1 MTPELSPTV
10 VLVHGAFAE
19 SNSWNGVI
27 AGLQAHNLVAVAV
40 ANPLRALQ
48 SDFDYLSSILASIPG
63 PVVLVAHSYGGML
76 TTEVGAASDVVKALV
91 YVAAF
96 APNTGDSGL
105 GLSGKFP
112 GSTLGETLAS
122 VPLGDGVNDLSIV
135 QERYHDQF
143 MADVPASE
151 ARLYAATQRPATDK
165 ALGDTLQTNTPAWS
179 VRPSWFVFGD
189 ADRNIPVEAHR
200 FMADRAGSR
209 RTIEVAGASH
219 SVAASRPEV
228 VVETILEAAR
238 SAHAVAQ

>member
-1 MTPELSPTV
+1 MTPEPTPTV

-27 AGLQAHNLVAVAV
+27 AGLQAQNLVAVAV

-48 SDFDYLSSILASIPG
+48 SDSDYLAGVLASIPG

-76 TTEVGAASDVVKALV
+76 TTEVAAASNAVKALV

-122 VPLGDGVNDLSIV
+122 VPLGDGTNDLSIV

-165 ALGDTLQTNTPAWS
+165 ALADTLQTSTPAWS

-209 RTIEVAGASH
+209 RTVEVAGASH
-219 SVAASRPEV
+219 SVAASKPEV
-228 VVETILEAAR
+228 VIETVLEAVR
-238 SAHAVAQ
+238 SVHAVAQ